1 MTVFNFQL
9 KNAYLCKS
17 LNLVIN
23 HPIIILII
31 MKIKLLPLFAIVALV
46 ATACDN
52 TPKPE
57 QPQEPVQQTTNL
69 SDKYAEYTL
78 TTSIDHLSEGELEML
93 GLLFE
98 AADIMDNLFWQE
110 NYGDKEELMNRIGDN
125 ADIKKLA
132 TIAYGPWDGLDGN
145 KPFVEGIGE
154 KPAGA
159 QFYPADM
166 TEEEWNALDDPN
178 KTSQYT
184 MIVRDDDGN
193 LKCVWYHD
201 YFEQQIKKAASLLD
215 DASELAGDEEF
226 AEYLRLRAKAL
237 RTDDYLESDMQWMD
251 VRNNNIDMVIGPIE
265 NYTDARYGIKASH
278 EAFILVKDQE
288 WTKQLARYAAFV
300 PELQKQLPVPAE
312 YKKEV
317 PGSDVDLAAYDV
329 VYYAGDCNANSKTI
343 AINLPNDERVQL
355 QRGTRKLQLKNAM
368 QAKFDKILEPISKE
382 LMTPESMEHIK
393 FDAFFANVM
402 FHETAHGMGIKNTI
416 TGKGTVR
423 EALGNQYNALEEAKA
438 DVLGLYLVTK
448 LAEMG
453 EYTNT
458 TMEDNYTTFMAGI
471 FRSVRFGAASAH
483 GKANMLT
490 FNYFQNEGAFVRNE
504 EGKYAIDFE
513 KMKVAVEKLAG
524 DILKHQGD
532 GDYEATKTW
541 MGEMTVIQPTLQADL
556 DKVNAAGIPTD
567 IYFNM
572 GPQVLLK

>member
-1 MTVFNFQL
+1 
-9 KNAYLCKS
+9 
-17 LNLVIN
+17 
-23 HPIIILII
+23 
-31 MKIKLLPLFAIVALV
+31 MKIKYLALAAV
-46 ATACDN
+46 VTIAVTACGN
-52 TPKPE
+52 KKVE
-57 QPQEPVQQTTNL
+57 QPQEPVQEQTINL

-78 TTSIDHLSEGELEML
+78 TTDISHLSDNEREML

-98 AADIMDNLFWQE
+98 AADIMDGLFWNE
-110 NYGDKEELMNRIGDN
+110 NYGDKEELMARIGDN

-166 TEEEWNALDDPN
+166 TEEEWNAFDDPN

-184 MIVRDDDGN
+184 MIVRDENGN

-237 RTDDYLESDMQWMD
+237 RTDEYFESDMQWMD
-251 VRNNNIDMVIGPIE
+251 VRNNNIDLVIGPIE

-368 QAKFDKILEPISKE
+368 QAKFDKILEPIAKE

-423 EALGNQYNALEEAKA
+423 EALSNQYNALEEAKA

-504 EGKYAIDFE
+504 DGRYAIDFE
-513 KMKVAVEKLAG
+513 KMKAAVEKLAG
-524 DILKHQGD
+524 DILQHQGN
-532 GDYEATKTW
+532 GDYEATKAW
-541 MGEMTVIQPTLQADL
+541 MGEMTVIKPELQADL
-556 DKVNAAGIPTD
+556 DRVNAAGIPTD

>member
-1 MTVFNFQL
+1 MKVKHL
-9 KNAYLCKS
+9 L
-17 LNLVIN
+17 
-23 HPIIILII
+23 LI
-31 MKIKLLPLFAIVALV
+31 V
-46 ATACDN
+46 ATAVIAVGCN
-52 TPKPE
+52 TNK
-57 QPQEPVQQTTNL
+57 PQEQDPVQEQSNL

-78 TTSIDHLSEGELEML
+78 TTDISHLSDNEREML

-98 AADIMDNLFWQE
+98 AADIMDGLFWLE
-110 NYGDKEELMNRIGDN
+110 NYGDKAELMNLIGDN
-125 ADIKKLA
+125 ADLQKMA
-132 TIAYGPWDGLDGN
+132 TITYGPWDGLN
-145 KPFVEGIGE
+145 NNEPFVEGIGA

-166 TEEEWNALDDPN
+166 TEEEWNAFDDPDKN
-178 KTSQYT
+178 SQYT
-184 MIVRDDDGN
+184 MIVRDEEGN

-201 YFEQQIKKAASLLD
+201 YFAEQIKKAASLLD

-237 RTDDYLESDMQWMD
+237 RTDDYFESDMKWMD
-251 VRNNNIDMVIGPIE
+251 VRNNNVDLVIGPIE
-265 NYTDARYGIKASH
+265 NYTDSRYGIKAAH
-278 EAFILVKDQE
+278 EAFILIKDQE
-288 WTKQLARYAAFV
+288 WTKQLARYAQFV
-300 PELQKQLPVPAE
+300 PELQKQLPVPEE

-317 PGSDVDLAAYDV
+317 PGSDVDLAAYDAV
-329 VYYAGDCNANSKTI
+329 FYAGDCNANSKTI

-355 QRGTRKLQLKNAM
+355 ERGTRKLQLKNSM
-368 QAKFDKILEPISKE
+368 QAKFDKILVPIAKE

-402 FHETAHGMGIKNTI
+402 FHETAHGMGIKETI
-416 TGKGTVR
+416 TGKGKVR
-423 EALGNQYNALEEAKA
+423 QALGNQYSAIEEAKA

-490 FNYFQNEGAFVRNE
+490 FNYFQDMGAFTRDE
-504 EGKYAIDFE
+504 EGRYAIDFDE
-513 KMKVAVEKLAG
+513 MKVAVEKLAG
-524 DILKHQGD
+524 DILMSQGN
-532 GDYEATKTW
+532 GDYDQVKSW
-541 MGEMTVIQPTLQADL
+541 LDVMSVIRPELQADL
-556 DKVNAAGIPTD
+556 DRVNAAGVPTD

>member
-1 MTVFNFQL
+1 
-9 KNAYLCKS
+9 
-17 LNLVIN
+17 
-23 HPIIILII
+23 
-31 MKIKLLPLFAIVALV
+31 MKIKHLAFVAIVALV
-46 ATACDN
+46 ATACGN
-52 TPKPE
+52 KTTE
-57 QPQEPVQQTTNL
+57 QPKEEPVQQTNL

-78 TTSIDHLSEGELEML
+78 TTDISHLSDNEREML
-93 GLLFE
+93 RLLFE
-98 AADIMDNLFWQE
+98 AADIMDGLFWQE
-110 NYGDKEELMNRIGDN
+110 NYGDNAELIARIGDN
-125 ADIKKLA
+125 PDLIKMA

-166 TEEEWNALDDPN
+166 TEEEWEAFDDPN

-184 MIVRDDDGN
+184 MIVRDENGA

-201 YFEQQIKKAASLLD
+201 YFAEQIKKAASLLD

-226 AEYLRLRAKAL
+226 AEYLKLRAKAL
-237 RTDDYLESDMQWMD
+237 RTDDYFESDMQWMD

-288 WTKQLARYAAFV
+288 WTKQLARYAQFV
-300 PELQKQLPVPAE
+300 PELQKQLPVPEE

-368 QAKFDKILEPISKE
+368 QAKFEKILEPISE
-382 LMTPESMEHIK
+382 VLMTPESMEHIK

-504 EGKYAIDFE
+504 DGRYAIDFE

-532 GDYEATKTW
+532 GDYEATKAW
-541 MGEMTVIQPTLQADL
+541 MGEMSVIKPELQADL
-556 DKVNAAGIPTD
+556 DRVNEAGIPVD
-567 IYFNM
+567 IYYNM
-572 GPQVLLK
+572 GPDVLLK

>member
-1 MTVFNFQL
+1 M
-9 KNAYLCKS
+9 
-17 LNLVIN
+17 
-23 HPIIILII
+23 
-31 MKIKLLPLFAIVALV
+31 VALA
-46 ATACDN
+46 ATSCDN
-52 TPKPE
+52 KKPE
-57 QPQEPVQQTTNL
+57 QVQEPVQQKANL

-78 TTSIDHLSEGELEML
+78 TTNIDHLSDNEKRML
-93 GLLFE
+93 PLLFE
-98 AADIMDNLFWQE
+98 ACDIMDGLFWRE
-110 NYGDKEELMNRIGDN
+110 NYGDKEELMAKIGDN
-125 ADIKKLA
+125 ADVKKLA
-132 TIAYGPWDGLDGN
+132 TIAYGPWDGLNGN
-145 KPFVEGIGE
+145 QPFVEGIGD

-166 TEEEWNALDDPN
+166 TEEEWNALADPN
-178 KTSQYT
+178 KNSQYT
-184 MIVRDDDGN
+184 MIVRDENGA

-201 YFEQQIKKAASLLD
+201 YFAQEIERAASLLD
-215 DASELAGDEEF
+215 QASELAGDKEF
-226 AEYLRLRAKAL
+226 AQYLKLRAKAL
-237 RTDDYLESDMQWMD
+237 RTDDYFESDMQWMD
-251 VRNNNIDMVIGPIE
+251 VRNNNIDLVIGPIE

-278 EAFILVKDQE
+278 EGFILIKDQE

-300 PELQKQLPVPAE
+300 PELQKQLPVPEE

-317 PGSDVDLAAYDV
+317 PGDDVDLAAYDA

-355 QRGTRKLQLKNAM
+355 QRGTRKLQLKNSM
-368 QAKFDKILEPISKE
+368 QAKFDKILEPIARE

-423 EALGNQYNALEEAKA
+423 EALSNQYNAIEEAKA

-453 EYTNT
+453 EYTTT

-490 FNYFQNEGAFVRNE
+490 FNYFQNEGAFTRNE
-504 EGKYAIDFE
+504 EGRYAIDFE

-532 GDYEATKTW
+532 GDYEATKAW
-541 MGEMTVIQPTLQADL
+541 MADQIVIKPELQADL
-556 DKVNAAGIPTD
+556 DRVNKAGVPTD

>member
-1 MTVFNFQL
+1 
-9 KNAYLCKS
+9 
-17 LNLVIN
+17 
-23 HPIIILII
+23 
-31 MKIKLLPLFAIVALV
+31 MKIKYLAIVAAVALV

-52 TPKPE
+52 KKPE
-57 QPQEPVQQTTNL
+57 PVQEPVQEQTTHL

-78 TTSIDHLSEGELEML
+78 TTKIDHLSDSEKQML
-93 GLLFE
+93 SLLFE
-98 AADIMDNLFWQE
+98 AADIMDGLFWNE
-110 NYGDKEELMNRIGDN
+110 NYGDKDELMAKIGNN

-145 KPFVEGIGE
+145 KPFVEGIGP

-166 TEEEWNALDDPN
+166 TEEEWNAFDDPN

-184 MIVRDDDGN
+184 MIVRDENGA

-201 YFEQQIKKAASLLD
+201 YFAEQIEKAATLLEQ
-215 DASELAGDEEF
+215 ASELAGDPEF
-226 AEYLRLRAKAL
+226 GQYLKLRAQAL
-237 RTDDYLESDMQWMD
+237 RSDDYLESDMQWMD

-288 WTKQLARYAAFV
+288 WTKQLARYASFV
-300 PELQKQLPVPAE
+300 PTLQKQLPVPAQ
-312 YKKEV
+312 YKRET

-368 QAKFDKILEPISKE
+368 QAKFDKILDPISKE
-382 LMTPESMEHIK
+382 LMTPESLEHIK

-490 FNYFQNEGAFVRNE
+490 FNYFQNEGAFVRDE
-504 EGKYAIDFE
+504 QGKYAIDFE

-524 DILKHQGD
+524 DILQHQGN
-532 GDYEATKTW
+532 GDYEATKAW
-541 MGEMTVIQPTLQADL
+541 MGEMTVIKPELQADL
-556 DKVNAAGIPTD
+556 DRVNAAGIPTD

>member
-1 MTVFNFQL
+1 MN
-9 KNAYLCKS
+9 
-17 LNLVIN
+17 
-23 HPIIILII
+23 
-31 MKIKLLPLFAIVALV
+31 IKHFAIVAAVALV
-46 ATACDN
+46 TTACGN
-52 TPKPE
+52 KKAE
-57 QPQEPVQQTTNL
+57 QPVQQETHL

-78 TTSIDHLSEGELEML
+78 TTDISHLSDNEKEML
-93 GLLFE
+93 SLLFE
-98 AADIMDNLFWQE
+98 AADIMDGLFWRE
-110 NYGDKEELMNRIGDN
+110 NYGDKEQLMEMIGDN

-145 KPFVEGIGE
+145 KPFVEGIGP

-178 KTSQYT
+178 KNSQYT
-184 MIVRDDDGN
+184 MIVRDEDGA

-201 YFEQQIKKAASLLD
+201 YFEQEIKRAASLLD

-237 RTDDYLESDMQWMD
+237 RTDDYFESDMQWMD

-278 EAFILVKDQE
+278 EAFILIKDQE
-288 WTKQLARYAAFV
+288 WTKQLARYAAYV
-300 PELQKQLPVPAE
+300 PELQKQLPVPEE

-317 PGSDVDLAAYDV
+317 PGSDVDLAAYDA

-355 QRGTRKLQLKNAM
+355 QRGTRKLQLKNSM
-368 QAKFDKILEPISKE
+368 QAKFDEILEPIAQE

-416 TGKGTVR
+416 TGKGTVHS
-423 EALGNQYNALEEAKA
+423 ALGNQYNAIEEAKA

-453 EYTNT
+453 VYTTT

-490 FNYFQNEGAFVRNE
+490 FNFFQDYGAFTRTE
-504 EGKYAIDFE
+504 DGLYAIDFE
-513 KMKVAVEKLAG
+513 EMKKAVELLAG
-524 DILKHQGD
+524 EILMKQGN
-532 GDYEATKTW
+532 GDYDEVKQW
-541 MGEMTVIQPTLQADL
+541 LDVMSVIRPELQSDL
-556 DKVNAAGIPTD
+556 DRVNAAGIPTD

>member
-1 MTVFNFQL
+1 
-9 KNAYLCKS
+9 
-17 LNLVIN
+17 
-23 HPIIILII
+23 
-31 MKIKLLPLFAIVALV
+31 MKIKHLAIVAIVALV
-46 ATACDN
+46 ATACGN
-52 TPKPE
+52 KTTE
-57 QPQEPVQQTTNL
+57 QPQEEPVQQANL

-78 TTSIDHLSEGELEML
+78 TTDISHLSDNEREML
-93 GLLFE
+93 QLLFE

-110 NYGDKEELMNRIGDN
+110 NYGDNAELMGRIGDN
-125 ADIKKLA
+125 PDLLKMA
-132 TIAYGPWDGLDGN
+132 TITYGPWDGLDGN
-145 KPFVEGIGE
+145 KSFVEGIGE

-159 QFYPADM
+159 QFYPVDM
-166 TEEEWNALDDPN
+166 TDEEWEAFDDPD

-184 MIVRDDDGN
+184 MIVRDENGA

-201 YFEQQIKKAASLLD
+201 YFAEQIKRAASLLE

-226 AEYLRLRAKAL
+226 GEYLKLRAKAL

-251 VRNNNIDMVIGPIE
+251 VRNNNIDMVVGPIE
-265 NYTDARYGIKASH
+265 NYTDARFGIKAAH
-278 EAFILVKDQE
+278 EAFILIKDQE
-288 WTKQLARYAAFV
+288 WTKQLARYAQFV
-300 PELQKQLPVPAE
+300 PELQKQLPVPEE

-368 QAKFDKILEPISKE
+368 QAKFDKILVPIANE
-382 LMTPESMEHIK
+382 LMTPESAEHIK
-393 FDAFFANVM
+393 FDAFFSNVM
-402 FHETAHGMGIKNTI
+402 FHETAHGMGIKETI
-416 TGKGTVR
+416 TGKGSVR
-423 EALGNQYNALEEAKA
+423 EALGNQYSAIEEAKA

-490 FNYFQNEGAFVRNE
+490 FNYFQNEGAFTRNE
-504 EGKYAIDFE
+504 DGLYAIDFE

-524 DILKHQGD
+524 DILKCQGN
-532 GDYEATKTW
+532 GDYEAAKAW
-541 MGEMTVIQPTLQADL
+541 LGEMSVIKPELQADL
-556 DKVNAAGIPTD
+556 DRVNEAGIPVD
-567 IYFNM
+567 IYYNM
-572 GPQVLLK
+572 GPDVLLK

>member
-1 MTVFNFQL
+1 
-9 KNAYLCKS
+9 
-17 LNLVIN
+17 
-23 HPIIILII
+23 
-31 MKIKLLPLFAIVALV
+31 MKIKHLAIVAIVALV
-46 ATACDN
+46 ATACGN
-52 TPKPE
+52 KKTE
-57 QPQEPVQQTTNL
+57 QSQESVQEQTHL

-78 TTSIDHLSEGELEML
+78 TTKIDHLSDNEKEML
-93 GLLFE
+93 KLLFE
-98 AADIMDNLFWQE
+98 AADIMDGLFWQE
-110 NYGDKEELMNRIGDN
+110 NYGDKDELMALIGDN
-125 ADIKKLA
+125 EDLKKMA

-145 KPFVEGIGE
+145 KPFVEGIGP

-159 QFYPADM
+159 RFYPADM
-166 TEEEWNALDDPN
+166 TEEEWNALADTTKN
-178 KTSQYT
+178 SQYT
-184 MIVRDDDGN
+184 MVVRDENGN

-201 YFEQQIKKAASLLD
+201 YFAEQIKKAASLLD

-237 RTDDYLESDMQWMD
+237 RTDDYFESDMQWMD
-251 VRNNNIDMVIGPIE
+251 VRNNNIDLVIGPIE

-278 EAFILVKDQE
+278 EAFILIKDQE

-300 PELQKQLPVPAE
+300 PELQKQLPVPEE
-312 YKKEV
+312 YKAEK

-355 QRGTRKLQLKNAM
+355 KRGTRKLQLKNAM
-368 QAKFDKILEPISKE
+368 RAKFDKILEPISRE

-458 TMEDNYTTFMAGI
+458 DIYDNYVTFMAGI

-490 FNYFQNEGAFVRNE
+490 FNYFQNEGAFVRND
-504 EGKYAIDFE
+504 EGRYAIDFD
-513 KMKVAVEKLAG
+513 KMKAAVEKLAG

-532 GDYEATKTW
+532 GDYEATKAW
-541 MGEMTVIQPTLQADL
+541 LGEMSVIQPELQGDL
-556 DKVNAAGIPTD
+556 NRVNEAGIPVD
-567 IYFNM
+567 IYYNM
-572 GPQVLLK
+572 GPQVLLNQ

>member
-1 MTVFNFQL
+1 
-9 KNAYLCKS
+9 
-17 LNLVIN
+17 
-23 HPIIILII
+23 
-31 MKIKLLPLFAIVALV
+31 MKIKYFALV
-46 ATACDN
+46 AMVAVAFTACDN
-52 TPKPE
+52 KKPE
-57 QPQEPVQQTTNL
+57 PVQEPVQEQTHL

-78 TTSIDHLSEGELEML
+78 TTKIDHLSDNEKQML
-93 GLLFE
+93 PLLFE
-98 AADIMDNLFWQE
+98 AADIMDGLFWNE
-110 NYGDKEELMNRIGDN
+110 NYGDKDELMAKIGDN

-145 KPFVEGIGE
+145 KPLVEGIGE

-159 QFYPADM
+159 KFYPADM
-166 TEEEWNALDDPN
+166 TEEEWNAFDDPN

-184 MIVRDDDGN
+184 MIVRDENGA

-201 YFEQQIKKAASLLD
+201 YFAEQIEKAASLLD
-215 DASELAGDEEF
+215 KASELAGDKEF
-226 AEYLRLRAKAL
+226 ATYLKLRAQAL

-278 EAFILVKDQE
+278 EAFILIKDQE
-288 WTKQLARYAAFV
+288 WTKQLARYASFV
-300 PELQKQLPVPAE
+300 PKLQKQLPVPAQ

-368 QAKFDKILEPISKE
+368 QAKFDKILDPISKE
-382 LMTPESMEHIK
+382 LMTPESLEHIK

-490 FNYFQNEGAFVRNE
+490 FNYFQNEGAFVRDE
-504 EGKYAIDFE
+504 QGKYAIDFE

-524 DILKHQGD
+524 DILQHQGN
-532 GDYEATKTW
+532 GDYEATKAW
-541 MGEMTVIQPTLQADL
+541 IGEMTVIKPELQADL
-556 DKVNAAGIPTD
+556 DRVNAAGIPTD

>member
-1 MTVFNFQL
+1 
-9 KNAYLCKS
+9 
-17 LNLVIN
+17 
-23 HPIIILII
+23 
-31 MKIKLLPLFAIVALV
+31 MKIKNLLIIAALAIG

-52 TPKPE
+52 TKPE
-57 QPQEPVQQTTNL
+57 PAPEPVQQSNL

-78 TTSIDHLSEGELEML
+78 TTNIGHLSEGELEML

-98 AADIMDNLFWQE
+98 AADIMDQLFWME

-125 ADIKKLA
+125 ADLSKMASI
-132 TIAYGPWDGLDGN
+132 TYGAWDGLDDN
-145 KPFVEGIGE
+145 KSFVEGIGE

-159 QFYPADM
+159 QFYPTDM
-166 TEEEWNALDDPN
+166 TEEEWNAFDDPN

-184 MIVRDDDGN
+184 MVVRDENGA
-193 LKCVWYHD
+193 LKCLWYHE
-201 YFEQQIKKAASLLD
+201 YFAEQIEKAASLLD
-215 DASELAGDEEF
+215 QASELAGDKEF
-226 AEYLRLRAKAL
+226 ATYLKLRAKAL

-278 EAFILVKDQE
+278 EAFILIKDQE
-288 WTKQLARYAAFV
+288 WTKQLARYAAYV

-317 PGSDVDLAAYDV
+317 PGADLDLAAYDA

-355 QRGTRKLQLKNAM
+355 KRGTRKLQLKNSM
-368 QAKFDKILEPISKE
+368 QAKFDKILVPIAKE

-423 EALGNQYNALEEAKA
+423 EALGNQYSAIEEAKA

-453 EYTNT
+453 VYTNT

-490 FNYFQNEGAFVRNE
+490 FNYFQNEGAFTRDE
-504 EGKYAIDFE
+504 KGLYAIDFE

-524 DILKHQGD
+524 DILQCQGN
-532 GDYEATKTW
+532 GDYEAAKAW
-541 MGEMTVIQPTLQADL
+541 IGEMSVIKPELQADL
-556 DKVNAAGIPTD
+556 DRVNKSGIPTD

>member
-31 MKIKLLPLFAIVALV
+31 MKIKLLPLVVIVALV

-166 TEEEWNALDDPN
+166 TEEEWNAFADPDKN
-178 KTSQYT
+178 SQYT
-184 MIVRDDDGN
+184 MIVRDENGA

-368 QAKFDKILEPISKE
+368 QAKFDKILEPIAKE

>member
-1 MTVFNFQL
+1 
-9 KNAYLCKS
+9 
-17 LNLVIN
+17 
-23 HPIIILII
+23 
-31 MKIKLLPLFAIVALV
+31 MKIKHLTYIAALAMLAVACV
-46 ATACDN
+46 N
-52 TPKPE
+52 KPKQVEE
-57 QPQEPVQQTTNL
+57 QPQPKL
-69 SDKYAEYTL
+69 IDKYAEYTL
-78 TTSIDHLSEGELEML
+78 TTDISHLSENEREML
-93 GLLFE
+93 PLLFE
-98 AADIMDNLFWQE
+98 AADIMEDLFWQE
-110 NYGDKEELMNRIGDN
+110 NYGDKAELMSKISDPDVQRFAEI
-125 ADIKKLA
+125 
-132 TIAYGPWDGLDGN
+132 TYGPWDGLDNN
-145 KPFVEGIGE
+145 KPFVEGYGE

-159 QFYPADM
+159 RFYPQDM
-166 TEEEWNALDDPN
+166 TEEEWQAFDDPDKN
-178 KTSQYT
+178 SQYT
-184 MIVRDDDGN
+184 MIVRDENGA

-201 YFEQQIKKAASLLD
+201 YFDQQIKKAASLLD
-215 DASELAGDEEF
+215 DASQLAGDEEF
-226 AEYLRLRAKAL
+226 AEYLRLRAMAL
-237 RTDDYLESDMQWMD
+237 RSDDYFESDMRWMD

-278 EAFILVKDQE
+278 EAFILIKDQE

-300 PELQKQLPVPAE
+300 PELQKQLPVPEE

-368 QAKFDKILEPISKE
+368 AAKFEKILVPISNT

-423 EALGNQYNALEEAKA
+423 EALGNLYNGLEEAKA

-458 TMEDNYTTFMAGI
+458 ELEDNYTTFLAGI

-483 GKANMLT
+483 GKANMIE
-490 FNYFQNEGAFVRNE
+490 FNYMQNEGAFIRNE
-504 EGKYAIDFE
+504 QGQYAIDFE
-513 KMKVAVEKLAG
+513 KMKVAVEKLAS
-524 DILKHQGD
+524 DILIIQGN
-532 GDYEATKTW
+532 GNYEATKAW
-541 MGEMTVIQPTLQADL
+541 MEERMLIKPELQADL
-556 DKVNAAGIPTD
+556 DRVNNAGIPVD
-567 IYFNM
+567 IYYNM
-572 GPQVLLK
+572 GPEVLLR

>member
-1 MTVFNFQL
+1 MKF
-9 KNAYLCKS
+9 KYL
-17 LNLVIN
+17 
-23 HPIIILII
+23 
-31 MKIKLLPLFAIVALV
+31 ALV
-46 ATACDN
+46 AVVTVAVAACGN
-52 TPKPE
+52 KKVE
-57 QPQEPVQQTTNL
+57 QQQEPVQEPTTNL

-78 TTSIDHLSEGELEML
+78 TTDISHLSENEREML
-93 GLLFE
+93 PLLFE
-98 AADIMDNLFWQE
+98 AADIMDNLFWME
-110 NYGDKEELMNRIGDN
+110 NYGDKDELMAKIGDN
-125 ADIKKLA
+125 ADLRKMAGI
-132 TIAYGPWDGLDGN
+132 TYGPWDGLDAN

-159 QFYPADM
+159 RFYPSDM
-166 TEEEWNALDDPN
+166 TEEEWNAFDDPDKN
-178 KTSQYT
+178 SQYT

-193 LKCVWYHD
+193 LKSVWYHD
-201 YFEQQIKKAASLLD
+201 YFDQQIKKAASLLD

-368 QAKFDKILEPISKE
+368 KAKFDKILEPIAKE

-416 TGKGTVR
+416 TGKGSVHS
-423 EALGNQYNALEEAKA
+423 ALGNQYNAIEEAKA

-453 EYTNT
+453 EYTTT
-458 TMEDNYTTFMAGI
+458 TMEDNYVTFMAGI

-490 FNYFQNEGAFVRNE
+490 FNYFQNEGAFTRDEN
-504 EGKYAIDFE
+504 GRYAIDFE
-513 KMKVAVEKLAG
+513 KMKTAVEKLAG
-524 DILKHQGD
+524 DILQCQGN
-532 GDYEATKTW
+532 GDYAAAKAW
-541 MGEMTVIQPTLQADL
+541 LDEMSVIHPELQADL
-556 DKVNAAGIPTD
+556 DRVNEAGIPVD
-567 IYFNM
+567 IYYNM
-572 GPQVLLK
+572 GPDVLLK

>member
-1 MTVFNFQL
+1 
-9 KNAYLCKS
+9 
-17 LNLVIN
+17 
-23 HPIIILII
+23 
-31 MKIKLLPLFAIVALV
+31 MKIKHLLIIV
-46 ATACDN
+46 ATAVIAVGCN
-52 TPKPE
+52 TNKPQE
-57 QPQEPVQQTTNL
+57 QEPVQEQTNL

-78 TTSIDHLSEGELEML
+78 TTDISHLSDNEREML

-98 AADIMDNLFWQE
+98 AADIMDGLFWLE
-110 NYGDKEELMNRIGDN
+110 NYGDKAELMNLIGDN
-125 ADIKKLA
+125 ADLQKMANI
-132 TIAYGPWDGLDGN
+132 TYGPWDGLDDN
-145 KPFVEGIGE
+145 KPFVEGIGP

-159 QFYPADM
+159 QFYPIDM
-166 TEEEWNALDDPN
+166 TEEEWNAFDDPN

-184 MIVRDDDGN
+184 VIVRDEEGN

-201 YFEQQIKKAASLLD
+201 YFAEQIKKAASLLD

-251 VRNNNIDMVIGPIE
+251 VRNNNVDLVIGPIE

-278 EAFILVKDQE
+278 EAFILIKDQE
-288 WTKQLARYAAFV
+288 WTKQLARYAQFV
-300 PELQKQLPVPAE
+300 PELQKQLPVPEE

-317 PGSDVDLAAYDV
+317 PGNDVDLAAYDAV
-329 VYYAGDCNANSKTI
+329 FYAGDCNANSKTI

-355 QRGTRKLQLKNAM
+355 ERGTRKLQLKNSM
-368 QAKFDKILEPISKE
+368 QAKFDKILEPIAEE

-402 FHETAHGMGIKNTI
+402 FHETAHGMGIKETI
-416 TGKGTVR
+416 TGKGKVR
-423 EALGNQYNALEEAKA
+423 QALGNQYSALEEAKA

-448 LAEMG
+448 LSEMG

-490 FNYFQNEGAFVRNE
+490 FNYFQDMGAFTRDEN
-504 EGKYAIDFE
+504 GRYAIDFDE
-513 KMKVAVEKLAG
+513 MKVAVEKLAG
-524 DILKHQGD
+524 DILMSQGN
-532 GDYEATKTW
+532 GDYDQVKAW
-541 MGEMTVIQPTLQADL
+541 LDVMSVIRPELQADL
-556 DKVNAAGIPTD
+556 DRVNAAGIPTD

-572 GPQVLLK
+572 GPNVLLK

>member
-1 MTVFNFQL
+1 MY
-9 KNAYLCKS
+9 AYYRNQQFKS
-17 LNLVIN
+17 N
-23 HPIIILII
+23 I
-31 MKIKLLPLFAIVALV
+31 MKIKHLTIVAAIAV
-46 ATACDN
+46 MASACSN
-52 TPKPE
+52 QPKTNEEP
-57 QPQEPVQQTTNL
+57 QPKL
-69 SDKYAEYTL
+69 IDKYAEYTL
-78 TTSIDHLSEGELEML
+78 TSDISHLSENEKEML
-93 GLLFE
+93 PLLFE
-98 AADIMDNLFWQE
+98 AADIMDDLFWRE
-110 NYGDKEELMNRIGDN
+110 NYGDKEELMARISDPDLQKF
-125 ADIKKLA
+125 ACI
-132 TIAYGPWDGLDGN
+132 TYGPWDGLDGN
-145 KPFVEGIGE
+145 KSFVEGIGE

-159 QFYPADM
+159 QFYPQDM
-166 TEEEWNALDDPN
+166 TEEEWEAFDDPDKN
-178 KTSQYT
+178 SQYT
-184 MIVRDDDGN
+184 MIVRDENGN

-201 YFEQQIKKAASLLD
+201 YFAEQINKAASLLD

-237 RTDDYLESDMQWMD
+237 RTDDYFESDMRWMD
-251 VRNNNIDMVIGPIE
+251 VRNNNIDMVVGPIE

-278 EAFILVKDQE
+278 EAFILIKDQE
-288 WTKQLARYAAFV
+288 WTKQLARYAQFV
-300 PELQKQLPVPAE
+300 PELQKQLPVSEE

-317 PGSDVDLAAYDV
+317 PGADADLAAYDA

-368 QAKFDKILEPISKE
+368 AAKFEKILQPIASV

-416 TGKGTVR
+416 TEKGTVR
-423 EALGNQYNALEEAKA
+423 DALGNQYSAIEEAKA

-490 FNYFQNEGAFVRNE
+490 FNYFQNEGAFTRNE
-504 EGKYAIDFE
+504 EGLYAIDFE

-524 DILKHQGD
+524 DILVCQGN
-532 GDYEATKTW
+532 GVYEAAKAW
-541 MGEMTVIQPTLQADL
+541 MDEMSVIKPELQADL
-556 DKVNAAGIPTD
+556 DRVNEAGIPVD
-567 IYFNM
+567 IYYNM
-572 GPQVLLK
+572 GPDVLLNK

>member
-1 MTVFNFQL
+1 
-9 KNAYLCKS
+9 
-17 LNLVIN
+17 
-23 HPIIILII
+23 
-31 MKIKLLPLFAIVALV
+31 MKIKLLPLVVIVALI

-52 TPKPE
+52 TTKPE
-57 QPQEPVQQTTNL
+57 QPQEPVQPTTKL

-78 TTSIDHLSEGELEML
+78 TTNIGHLSEGELEML

-98 AADIMDNLFWQE
+98 AADIMDQLFWME

-125 ADIKKLA
+125 ADLSKMASI
-132 TIAYGPWDGLDGN
+132 TYGAWDGLDDN
-145 KPFVEGIGE
+145 KSFVEGIGE

-166 TEEEWNALDDPN
+166 TEEEWNAFDDPN

-184 MIVRDDDGN
+184 MIVRDENGA
-193 LKCVWYHD
+193 LKCVWYHE
-201 YFEQQIKKAASLLD
+201 YFAEQIEKAASLLD
-215 DASELAGDEEF
+215 QASELAGDKEF
-226 AEYLRLRAKAL
+226 ATYLKLRAKAL

-265 NYTDARYGIKASH
+265 NYTDARFGIKASH
-278 EAFILVKDQE
+278 EAFILIKDQE
-288 WTKQLARYAAFV
+288 WTKQLARYAAYV

-317 PGSDVDLAAYDV
+317 PGADLDLAAYDA

-355 QRGTRKLQLKNAM
+355 KRGTRKLQLKNSM
-368 QAKFDKILEPISKE
+368 QAKFDKILVPIAKE

-423 EALGNQYNALEEAKA
+423 EALGNQYSAIEEAKA

-453 EYTNT
+453 VYTNT

-490 FNYFQNEGAFVRNE
+490 FNYFQNEGAFTRDEN
-504 EGKYAIDFE
+504 GLYAIDFE

-524 DILKHQGD
+524 DILQCQGN
-532 GDYEATKTW
+532 GDYEAAKAW
-541 MGEMTVIQPTLQADL
+541 IGEMSIIKPELQADL
-556 DKVNAAGIPTD
+556 DRVNKSGIPTD

>member
-1 MTVFNFQL
+1 
-9 KNAYLCKS
+9 
-17 LNLVIN
+17 
-23 HPIIILII
+23 
-31 MKIKLLPLFAIVALV
+31 MKIKYLAIIAALTITV
-46 ATACDN
+46 TACDN
-52 TPKPE
+52 TSKPE
-57 QPQEPVQQTTNL
+57 QPQQPAQQTTNL

-78 TTSIDHLSEGELEML
+78 TTNIGHLSEGELEML
-93 GLLFE
+93 GLLFQ
-98 AADIMDNLFWQE
+98 AADIMEDLFWQE
-110 NYGDKEELMNRIGDN
+110 NYGDKAELMNRIGDN
-125 ADIKKLA
+125 ADLRKMASI
-132 TIAYGPWDGLDGN
+132 TYGAWDGLDDN
-145 KPFVEGIGE
+145 KPFVDGIGA

-159 QFYPADM
+159 RFYPVDM
-166 TEEEWNALDDPN
+166 TEEEWEAFDDPDKN
-178 KTSQYT
+178 SQYT
-184 MIVRDDDGN
+184 MIVRDENGK

-251 VRNNNIDMVIGPIE
+251 VRNNNVDLVIGPIE

-278 EAFILVKDQE
+278 EAFILIKDQE
-288 WTKQLARYAAFV
+288 WTKQLARYATYV

-317 PGSDVDLAAYDV
+317 PGADLDLAAYDA

-355 QRGTRKLQLKNAM
+355 ERGTRKLQLKNSM
-368 QAKFDKILEPISKE
+368 QAKFDKILVPIANE

-416 TGKGTVR
+416 KGKGTVR
-423 EALGNQYNALEEAKA
+423 EALGNQYSALEEAKA

-448 LAEMG
+448 LSEMG
-453 EYTNT
+453 VYTNT

-490 FNYFQNEGAFVRNE
+490 FNYFQKEGAFVRNE
-504 EGKYAIDFE
+504 DGKYAIDFE
-513 KMKVAVEKLAG
+513 KMKAAVEKLAG
-524 DILKHQGD
+524 DILVHQGD
-532 GDYEATKTW
+532 GDYEAVKAW
-541 MGEMTVIQPTLQADL
+541 LGEMSVIHPELQADL

-567 IYFNM
+567 IYFKM
-572 GPQVLLK
+572 GPQVLFK

>member
-1 MTVFNFQL
+1 
-9 KNAYLCKS
+9 
-17 LNLVIN
+17 
-23 HPIIILII
+23 
-31 MKIKLLPLFAIVALV
+31 MKIKYLAIIAVVALV
-46 ATACDN
+46 ATSCDN
-52 TPKPE
+52 KKP
-57 QPQEPVQQTTNL
+57 EPVQVPVQEEETTHL

-78 TTSIDHLSEGELEML
+78 TTDISHLSDNEKEML
-93 GLLFE
+93 QLLFE
-98 AADIMDNLFWQE
+98 AADIMDGLFWRE
-110 NYGDKEELMNRIGDN
+110 NYGDKDELMAKIGDN

-145 KPFVEGIGE
+145 KPFVEGIGP

-166 TEEEWNALDDPN
+166 TEEEWNAFDDPN
-178 KTSQYT
+178 KDSQYT
-184 MIVRDDDGN
+184 MIVRDENGA
-193 LKCVWYHD
+193 LKCVWYHN

-278 EAFILVKDQE
+278 EAFILIKDQE

-300 PELQKQLPVPAE
+300 PQLQKQLPVPAQ

-368 QAKFDKILEPISKE
+368 QAKFDKILEPIAKE

-423 EALGNQYNALEEAKA
+423 AALSNQYNAIEEAKA

-504 EGKYAIDFE
+504 DGRYAIDFE

-532 GDYEATKTW
+532 GDYEATKAW
-541 MGEMTVIQPTLQADL
+541 MSEMSVIKPELQADL
-556 DKVNAAGIPTD
+556 DRVNAAGIPTD

>member
-1 MTVFNFQL
+1 
-9 KNAYLCKS
+9 
-17 LNLVIN
+17 
-23 HPIIILII
+23 
-31 MKIKLLPLFAIVALV
+31 MKIKYFALV
-46 ATACDN
+46 AMVAVAFTACDN
-52 TPKPE
+52 KKPE
-57 QPQEPVQQTTNL
+57 PVQEPVQEQTHL

-78 TTSIDHLSEGELEML
+78 TTKIDHLSDNEKQML
-93 GLLFE
+93 PLLFE
-98 AADIMDNLFWQE
+98 AADIMDGLFWNE
-110 NYGDKEELMNRIGDN
+110 NYGDKDELMTKIGDN

-145 KPFVEGIGE
+145 KPFVEGIGA

-166 TEEEWNALDDPN
+166 TEEEWNAFDDPN

-184 MIVRDDDGN
+184 MIVRDENGA

-201 YFEQQIKKAASLLD
+201 YFAEQIEKAASLLD
-215 DASELAGDEEF
+215 KASELAGDKEF
-226 AEYLRLRAKAL
+226 ATYLKLRAQAL

-278 EAFILVKDQE
+278 EAFILIKDQE
-288 WTKQLARYAAFV
+288 WTKQLARYASFV
-300 PELQKQLPVPAE
+300 PALQKQLPVPAE

-368 QAKFDKILEPISKE
+368 QAKFDKILDPISKE
-382 LMTPESMEHIK
+382 LMTSESLEHIK

-416 TGKGTVR
+416 TDKGTVR

-490 FNYFQNEGAFVRNE
+490 FNYFQNEGAFVRDE
-504 EGKYAIDFE
+504 QGKYAIDFE

-524 DILKHQGD
+524 DILQHQGN
-532 GDYEATKTW
+532 GDYEATKAW
-541 MGEMTVIQPTLQADL
+541 MGEMTVIKPELQADL
-556 DKVNAAGIPTD
+556 DRVNAAGIPTD

>member
-1 MTVFNFQL
+1 
-9 KNAYLCKS
+9 
-17 LNLVIN
+17 
-23 HPIIILII
+23 
-31 MKIKLLPLFAIVALV
+31 MKIKYLAIVAVV
-46 ATACDN
+46 ALIAAACN
-52 TPKPE
+52 NKKPE
-57 QPQEPVQQTTNL
+57 PVQEPVQEETTHL

-78 TTSIDHLSEGELEML
+78 TTDISHLSENEREML
-93 GLLFE
+93 PLLFE
-98 AADIMDNLFWQE
+98 AADIMDGLFWME
-110 NYGDKEELMNRIGDN
+110 NYGNKDELMAMIGDN

-132 TIAYGPWDGLDGN
+132 SIAYGPWDGLDGN
-145 KPFVEGIGE
+145 KPFVEGIGP

-166 TEEEWNALDDPN
+166 TEEEWNAFDDLN
-178 KTSQYT
+178 KNSQYT
-184 MIVRDDDGN
+184 VIVRDENGA

-278 EAFILVKDQE
+278 EAFILIKDQE

-300 PELQKQLPVPAE
+300 PQLQKQLPVPAK

-368 QAKFDKILEPISKE
+368 QAKFDKILEPIAKE

-423 EALGNQYNALEEAKA
+423 AALSNQYNAIEEAKA

-504 EGKYAIDFE
+504 DGRYAIDFE

-524 DILKHQGD
+524 DILQHQGD
-532 GDYEATKTW
+532 GDYEATKAW
-541 MGEMTVIQPTLQADL
+541 MSEMTVIKPELQADL
-556 DKVNAAGIPTD
+556 DRVNAAGIPTD

-572 GPQVLLK
+572 GPDVLLK

>member
-1 MTVFNFQL
+1 
-9 KNAYLCKS
+9 
-17 LNLVIN
+17 
-23 HPIIILII
+23 
-31 MKIKLLPLFAIVALV
+31 MKIKHLAIIAVVALV
-46 ATACDN
+46 ATACGN
-52 TPKPE
+52 KNKKVE
-57 QPQEPVQQTTNL
+57 QPQEPVQEQTTNL

-78 TTSIDHLSEGELEML
+78 TTDISHLSDNEREML
-93 GLLFE
+93 RLLFE
-98 AADIMDNLFWQE
+98 AADIMDGLFWNE
-110 NYGDKEELMNRIGDN
+110 NYGDKDELLARIGDN
-125 ADIKKLA
+125 ADLRNMA
-132 TIAYGPWDGLDGN
+132 SIAYGPWDGLDGN
-145 KPFVEGIGE
+145 KPFVDGIGP

-166 TEEEWNALDDPN
+166 TEEEWNAFDDPN
-178 KTSQYT
+178 KTRQYT
-184 MIVRDDDGN
+184 MIVRDENGA

-201 YFEQQIKKAASLLD
+201 YFAEQIKKAASLLD

-237 RTDDYLESDMQWMD
+237 RTDDYFESDMQWMD
-251 VRNNNIDMVIGPIE
+251 VRNNNVDLVIGPIE

-278 EAFILVKDQE
+278 EAFILIKDQE
-288 WTKQLARYAAFV
+288 WTKQLARYAGFV
-300 PELQKQLPVPAE
+300 PELQKQLPVPEE

-355 QRGTRKLQLKNAM
+355 QRGNRKLQLKNAM
-368 QAKFDKILEPISKE
+368 QAKFDKILAPISE
-382 LMTPESMEHIK
+382 VLMTPESMEHIK

-423 EALGNQYNALEEAKA
+423 EALSNQYNALEEAKA

-490 FNYFQNEGAFVRNE
+490 FNYFQNKGAFVRTE
-504 EGKYAIDFE
+504 DGRYAIDFD

-532 GDYEATKTW
+532 GDYEATKAW
-541 MGEMTVIQPTLQADL
+541 MGEMSVIKPELQADL
-556 DKVNAAGIPTD
+556 DRVNEAGIPVD
-567 IYFNM
+567 IYYNM
-572 GPQVLLK
+572 GPDVLLK

>member
-1 MTVFNFQL
+1 
-9 KNAYLCKS
+9 
-17 LNLVIN
+17 
-23 HPIIILII
+23 
-31 MKIKLLPLFAIVALV
+31 MKIKYLAIVAAV
-46 ATACDN
+46 ALMATSCGN
-52 TPKPE
+52 KKPE
-57 QPQEPVQQTTNL
+57 PVQEPVQEQTTHL

-78 TTSIDHLSEGELEML
+78 TTDISHLSDNEREML
-93 GLLFE
+93 QLLFE
-98 AADIMDNLFWQE
+98 AADIMDGLFWNE
-110 NYGDKEELMNRIGDN
+110 NYGDKDELMAKIGDN

-166 TEEEWNALDDPN
+166 TEEEWNAFDDPN

-184 MIVRDDDGN
+184 MVVRDENGA

-251 VRNNNIDMVIGPIE
+251 VRNNNVDLVIGPIE

-278 EAFILVKDQE
+278 EAFILIKDQE

-368 QAKFDKILEPISKE
+368 RAKFDKILEPISKE

-423 EALGNQYNALEEAKA
+423 EALSNQYNGLEEAKA

-453 EYTNT
+453 VYTNT

-504 EGKYAIDFE
+504 DGRYAIDFE

-524 DILKHQGD
+524 DILQHQGN
-532 GDYEATKTW
+532 GDYDATKAW
-541 MGEMTVIQPTLQADL
+541 MGEMTVIKPELQADL
-556 DKVNAAGIPTD
+556 DRVNAAGIPTD

>member
-1 MTVFNFQL
+1 
-9 KNAYLCKS
+9 
-17 LNLVIN
+17 
-23 HPIIILII
+23 
-31 MKIKLLPLFAIVALV
+31 MKIKYFALV
-46 ATACDN
+46 AMVAVAFTACDN
-52 TPKPE
+52 KKPE
-57 QPQEPVQQTTNL
+57 PVQEPVQEQTHL

-78 TTSIDHLSEGELEML
+78 TTNIDHLSDNEREML
-93 GLLFE
+93 RLLFE
-98 AADIMDNLFWQE
+98 AADIMDGLFWNE
-110 NYGDKEELMNRIGDN
+110 NYGDKDELMAKIGDN

-132 TIAYGPWDGLDGN
+132 TIAYGPWDSLDGN
-145 KPFVEGIGE
+145 KPFVDGIGA

-159 QFYPADM
+159 QFYPSDM
-166 TEEEWNALDDPN
+166 TEEEWNAFDDPN

-184 MIVRDDDGN
+184 MIVRDENGA

-201 YFEQQIKKAASLLD
+201 YFAEQIEKAASLLD
-215 DASELAGDEEF
+215 KASELAGDKEF
-226 AEYLRLRAKAL
+226 ATYLKLRAQAL
-237 RTDDYLESDMQWMD
+237 RTDEYLESDMQWMD

-278 EAFILVKDQE
+278 EGFILIKDQE

-300 PELQKQLPVPAE
+300 PKLQKQLPVPAQ

-368 QAKFDKILEPISKE
+368 QAKFDKILEPIAKE

-423 EALGNQYNALEEAKA
+423 SALGNQYNALEEAKA

-453 EYTNT
+453 EYTNS

-504 EGKYAIDFE
+504 DGRYAIDFE

-532 GDYEATKTW
+532 GDYEATKAW
-541 MGEMTVIQPTLQADL
+541 MSEMSVIKPELQADL
-556 DKVNAAGIPTD
+556 DRVNEAGIPTD

>member
-1 MTVFNFQL
+1 
-9 KNAYLCKS
+9 
-17 LNLVIN
+17 
-23 HPIIILII
+23 
-31 MKIKLLPLFAIVALV
+31 MKIKYLAIIAVVALL
-46 ATACDN
+46 ATSCDN
-52 TPKPE
+52 KKPE
-57 QPQEPVQQTTNL
+57 PVQEPVQEETTHL

-78 TTSIDHLSEGELEML
+78 TTDISHLSDNEKEML
-93 GLLFE
+93 QLLFE
-98 AADIMDNLFWQE
+98 AADIMDGLFWRE
-110 NYGDKEELMNRIGDN
+110 NYGDKDELMAKIGDN

-145 KPFVEGIGE
+145 KPFVEGIGP

-159 QFYPADM
+159 QFYPVDM

-184 MIVRDDDGN
+184 VIVRDENGA

-201 YFEQQIKKAASLLD
+201 YFAEQIKKAASLLD

-251 VRNNNIDMVIGPIE
+251 VRNNNVDMVIGPIE

-278 EAFILVKDQE
+278 EAFILIKDQE
-288 WTKQLARYAAFV
+288 WTKQLARYAAYV
-300 PELQKQLPVPAE
+300 PELQKQLPVPE
-312 YKKEV
+312 KYKKEV
-317 PGSDVDLAAYDV
+317 PGSDVDLAAYDA

-355 QRGTRKLQLKNAM
+355 QRGTRKLQLKNSM
-368 QAKFDKILEPISKE
+368 QAKFDKILEPIAKE
-382 LMTPESMEHIK
+382 LMTPESMENIK

-448 LAEMG
+448 LSEMG
-453 EYTNT
+453 VYTNT

-504 EGKYAIDFE
+504 EGRYAIDFE

-524 DILKHQGD
+524 DILMQQGN
-532 GDYEATKTW
+532 GDYEATKAW
-541 MGEMTVIQPTLQADL
+541 MGEMSIIKPELQADL
-556 DKVNAAGIPTD
+556 DRVNAAGIPTD

>member
-1 MTVFNFQL
+1 
-9 KNAYLCKS
+9 
-17 LNLVIN
+17 
-23 HPIIILII
+23 
-31 MKIKLLPLFAIVALV
+31 MKIKHLAIIAVVALV
-46 ATACDN
+46 ATACGN
-52 TPKPE
+52 KKVE
-57 QPQEPVQQTTNL
+57 QPQEPVQEQTTNL

-78 TTSIDHLSEGELEML
+78 TTDISHLSDNEREML
-93 GLLFE
+93 RLLFE
-98 AADIMDNLFWQE
+98 AADIMDGLFWKE
-110 NYGDKEELMNRIGDN
+110 NYGDKEELMARIGDN
-125 ADIKKLA
+125 ADLSKLA

-145 KPFVEGIGE
+145 KPFVEGVGP

-166 TEEEWNALDDPN
+166 TEEEWNAFDDPN

-184 MIVRDDDGN
+184 MIVRDENGA

-201 YFEQQIKKAASLLD
+201 YFAEQIRKAASLLD

-251 VRNNNIDMVIGPIE
+251 VRNNNVDLVIGPIE

-278 EAFILVKDQE
+278 EAFILIKDQE

-300 PELQKQLPVPAE
+300 PELQKQLPVPEE

-368 QAKFDKILEPISKE
+368 QAKFDKILAPISE
-382 LMTPESMEHIK
+382 VLMTPESMEHIK

-490 FNYFQNEGAFVRNE
+490 FNYFQNEGAFVRTE
-504 EGKYAIDFE
+504 DGRYAIDFD

-532 GDYEATKTW
+532 GDYEATKAW
-541 MGEMTVIQPTLQADL
+541 MGEMSVIKPELQADL
-556 DKVNAAGIPTD
+556 DRVNEAGIPVD
-567 IYFNM
+567 IYYNM
-572 GPQVLLK
+572 GPDVLLK

>member
-1 MTVFNFQL
+1 
-9 KNAYLCKS
+9 
-17 LNLVIN
+17 
-23 HPIIILII
+23 
-31 MKIKLLPLFAIVALV
+31 MKIKYLAIIAAVAVV
-46 ATACDN
+46 ATACGN
-52 TPKPE
+52 KKTE
-57 QPQEPVQQTTNL
+57 QPTEPVQEQTKL
-69 SDKYAEYTL
+69 SDKYALYTL
-78 TTSIDHLSEGELEML
+78 TTDISHLSDNEKEML
-93 GLLFE
+93 PLLFE
-98 AADIMDNLFWQE
+98 AADIMDQLFWME
-110 NYGDKEELMNRIGDN
+110 NYGNKDELMAQIGDN
-125 ADIKKLA
+125 EDLKKLA

-145 KPFVEGIGE
+145 KSFVEGIGE

-159 QFYPADM
+159 QFYPVDM
-166 TEEEWNALDDPN
+166 TEEEWNAFDDPN

-184 MIVRDDDGN
+184 MIVRDENGA
-193 LKCVWYHD
+193 LKSVWYHD
-201 YFEQQIKKAASLLD
+201 YFAEQIKKAASLLD

-237 RTDDYLESDMQWMD
+237 RTDDYLESDMRWMD

-278 EAFILVKDQE
+278 EAFILIKDQE
-288 WTKQLARYAAFV
+288 WTKELARYAAFV
-300 PELQKQLPVPAE
+300 PELQKQLPVPEE

-355 QRGTRKLQLKNAM
+355 ERGTRKLQLKNAM
-368 QAKFDKILEPISKE
+368 QAKFDKILEPIAKE

-416 TGKGTVR
+416 TGKGSVHS
-423 EALGNQYNALEEAKA
+423 ALGNQYNAIEEAKA

-453 EYTNT
+453 EYTTT

-490 FNYFQNEGAFVRNE
+490 FNYFQNEGAFVRND
-504 EGKYAIDFE
+504 EGRYAIDFD

-524 DILKHQGD
+524 DILMHQGN
-532 GDYEATKTW
+532 GDYEVTKAW
-541 MGEMTVIQPTLQADL
+541 LGENCVIRPELQADL
-556 DKVNAAGIPTD
+556 DRVNASGIPVD
-567 IYFNM
+567 IYYNM
-572 GPQVLLK
+572 GPQVLLGK

>member
-1 MTVFNFQL
+1 
-9 KNAYLCKS
+9 
-17 LNLVIN
+17 
-23 HPIIILII
+23 
-31 MKIKLLPLFAIVALV
+31 MKIKHLAIIAVVALV
-46 ATACDN
+46 ATACGN
-52 TPKPE
+52 KKVE
-57 QPQEPVQQTTNL
+57 QPQEPVQEQTTNL

-78 TTSIDHLSEGELEML
+78 TTDISHLSDNEREML
-93 GLLFE
+93 RLLFE
-98 AADIMDNLFWQE
+98 AADIMDGLFWNE
-110 NYGDKEELMNRIGDN
+110 NYGDKEELMARIGDN
-125 ADIKKLA
+125 ADLRKLA

-145 KPFVEGIGE
+145 KPFVEGIGP

-166 TEEEWNALDDPN
+166 TEEEWNAFDDPN

-184 MIVRDDDGN
+184 MIVRDENGA

-201 YFEQQIKKAASLLD
+201 YFAEQIKRAASLLD

-251 VRNNNIDMVIGPIE
+251 VRNNNVDLVIGPIE

-278 EAFILVKDQE
+278 EAFILIKDQE

-300 PELQKQLPVPAE
+300 PELQKQLPVPEE

-368 QAKFDKILEPISKE
+368 QAKFDKILAPISE
-382 LMTPESMEHIK
+382 VLMTPESMEHIK

-490 FNYFQNEGAFVRNE
+490 FNYFQNEGAFVRTE
-504 EGKYAIDFE
+504 DGRYAIDFD

-532 GDYEATKTW
+532 GDYEATKAW
-541 MGEMTVIQPTLQADL
+541 MGEMSVIKPELQADL
-556 DKVNAAGIPTD
+556 DRVNEAGIPVD
-567 IYFNM
+567 IYYNM
-572 GPQVLLK
+572 GPDVLLK